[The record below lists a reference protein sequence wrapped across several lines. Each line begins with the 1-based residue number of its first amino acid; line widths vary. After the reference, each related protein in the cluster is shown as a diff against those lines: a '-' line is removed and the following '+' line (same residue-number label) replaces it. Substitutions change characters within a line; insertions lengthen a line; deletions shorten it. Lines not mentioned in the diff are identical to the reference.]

1 MRILGVQS
9 ASEVPWKVR
18 GFFSLAETKVKKAK
32 KIFAQSASESAVKV
46 RGVSSSFVNN
56 L

>member
-1 MRILGVQS
+1 ME
-9 ASEVPWKVR
+9 SE
-18 GFFSLAETKVKKAK
+18 GLFSLAETKVRKE